1 MPNEDKSEVTSK
13 GVRHVMKSLLDMP
26 VGSHTLL
33 VYPDLATLREVYAK
47 YISMNSH
54 STSELL
60 VILPYYET
68 IESVKN
74 NLMNGDADTDK
85 YKEMVHDG
93 SLIIRDCSDILHGN
107 EKSFDVSSNNGENE
121 IERLGRFLKEVLI
134 HAKKIGKNTVSIW
147 IDTGAFH
154 TSEMDSD
161 SLLDYE
167 KCIPSEFRNSSIK
180 QFCLYHQMDF
190 ELRLDRIKEKQ
201 ILDYHD
207 KKLLMLDNV

>member
-1 MPNEDKSEVTSK
+1 MSEDKGQVKGK
-13 GVRHVMKSLLDMP
+13 GVRHVMNSLLDMP

-54 STSELL
+54 GTSELL

-68 IESVKN
+68 VESVKN
-74 NLMNGDADTDK
+74 NIMNRDSHMDK
-85 YKEMVHDG
+85 YKEMVHEG
-93 SLIIRDCSDILHGN
+93 SLIIRDCHDIIHGN
-107 EKSFDVSSNNGENE
+107 GKSFDVSSNNDENE
-121 IERLGRFLKEVLI
+121 IERLGRFLKQMLF
-134 HAKKIGKNTVSIW
+134 HAKKIGKNTVSLW

-154 TSEMDSD
+154 TSEIDSD
-161 SLLDYE
+161 SLIKYE

-190 ELRLDRIKEKQ
+190 ELRFDRIKEKQ
-201 ILDYHD
+201 ILDSHD

>member
-1 MPNEDKSEVTSK
+1 MPNEDKSKVTSK

-33 VYPDLATLREVYAK
+33 VYPDLDTLREVYAK

-85 YKEMVHDG
+85 YKEMVHDD

-121 IERLGRFLKEVLI
+121 IEKLGHFLKEVLFQ
-134 HAKKIGKNTVSIW
+134 AKKIGKKTVSIW

-154 TSEMDSD
+154 TSQVDSD
-161 SLLDYE
+161 LLINYE
-167 KCIPSEFRNSSIK
+167 KCIPSEFRKSSIK
-180 QFCLYHQMDF
+180 QFCLYHQIDF